1 MSEFSNIYLM
11 ELKSLSN
18 SFYSIRLD
26 ESFSF
31 RILLL
36 LFLNLF
42 HCMILISTKH
52 LQEEEVKQ
60 LKESYNKERRRQL
73 ESLENRESDLMS
85 QFRLHLS
92 NAKKSLSDK
101 IDRLQKKN
109 NKVISSYI
117 ISFVL
122 YCTTHH

>member
-1 MSEFSNIYLM
+1 MTALVSEICYSCCSIYFIAFI
-11 ELKSLSN
+11 LKSKDD
-18 SFYSIRLD
+18 FD
-26 ESFSF
+26 
-31 RILLL
+31 
-36 LFLNLF
+36 
-42 HCMILISTKH
+42 
-52 LQEEEVKQ
+52 LQGEEMKQ

-109 NKVISSYI
+109 DEVISSYVF
-117 ISFVL
+117 SFEL
-122 YCTTHH
+122 YCTTHHWYSGPKDFVVINQHQMTV